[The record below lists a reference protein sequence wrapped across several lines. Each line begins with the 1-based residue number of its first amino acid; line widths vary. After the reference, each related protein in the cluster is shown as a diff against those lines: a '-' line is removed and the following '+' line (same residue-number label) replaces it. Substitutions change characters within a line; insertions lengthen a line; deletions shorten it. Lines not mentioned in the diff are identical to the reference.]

1 MGATKR
7 ISQKFETVIAGK
19 LAVTNS
25 DFSIYIGGLSVVIVY
40 QYLAIVKRFQG
51 DEPAARLSDCGQL
64 LTRTTGFASRPV
76 QPFVMS
82 ISEEL
87 DIVNE

>member
-1 MGATKR
+1 MAASG
-7 ISQKFETVIAGK
+7 QKQPVQ
-19 LAVTNS
+19 S
-25 DFSIYIGGLSVVIVY
+25 DDLSGSFRPASMITFGSP
-40 QYLAIVKRFQG
+40 A
-51 DEPAARLSDCGQL
+51 AARLSDCGQL

-82 ISEEL
+82 LSEEL